1 MSETV
6 IDPSLHLLL
15 GSTFECHHLYMCASL
30 PTQPAEDETV
40 ATAAHI
46 MANMAVSPYA

>member
-15 GSTFECHHLYMCASL
+15 GSTFRMYMCASL

-40 ATAAHI
+40 AKAAHI